1 MREIEKSKIYNLL
14 DVPWGT
20 HLCQFYRTKEELLEI
35 LIPYLEIGLKNN
47 EFCTWITS
55 DFFNEEDAI
64 KAIIR
69 AFPNIRKYLKI
80 IQIKIIP
87 YKKCFKYGASD
98 MKKVIDVWLHEINR
112 ALEDDFNGARIIVDT
127 AWLKKGVREKFTE
140 LEEEISKVIGKYR
153 IRAICCYLITKC
165 DASQV
170 RNVVH
175 SHEMALIKRN
185 NEWTVIKSSKSD
197 REKKVTEHCEGEK
210 RETLESIPDT
220 IKIPYY
226 DDKITDCAQAI
237 LDLTG
242 YSSKSVMADEGSSD
256 LISKNKEEK
265 NQRKPKKSSD
275 LSFGRSFEHAYMK
288 TGKRQLSSSLPFS
301 GTFNPYQKYLGN
313 ILGTNEQTQLKQ
325 FEEKMVQ
332 SGKLAEIGTFASGIA
347 HGINNPLAGIM
358 GYAEIII
365 DEKNPKQMKKYAKK
379 IVGEAE
385 RASDLVK
392 WISRYSKQAKDN
404 DITNVDLIKVINESL
419 EALNHT
425 WKSSD
430 IEIIKKYQKT
440 PNIKG
445 NPSELQQVFVNII
458 DNAMDAM
465 RKGGKLNLS
474 TAISNGCV
482 EVKISDSG
490 VGIPNENLKK
500 IFKPFFTT
508 KKEGKGIG
516 LGLYVTSLIV
526 KKHHGKIEVDSELG
540 KGTIFT
546 LRFPISVKKKR

>member
-1 MREIEKSKIYNLL
+1 MKEIERSRIYNIL

-69 AFPNIRKYLKI
+69 AFPNIQKYLKKT
-80 IQIKIIP
+80 QIKIIP
-87 YKKCFKYGASD
+87 YKKCFKYGISD
-98 MKKVIDVWLHEINR
+98 MKKVIDIWLDGINL
-112 ALEDDFNGARIIVDT
+112 AFENGFNGARIIVDT
-127 AWLKKGVREKFTE
+127 AWLKKEVWEKFTE

-153 IRAICCYLITKC
+153 IRAICCYFITKC

-185 NEWTVIKSSKSD
+185 NEWIVIKSSKSN
-197 REKKVTEHCEGEK
+197 REEKIMEHYKGEK
-210 RETLESIPDT
+210 RETFESIPDT
-220 IKIPYY
+220 IKIPDY

-237 LDLTG
+237 LGLTS
-242 YSSKSVMADEGSSD
+242 YSSKSVMADEGLYD

-265 NQRKPKKSSD
+265 NERKPKKPSN
-275 LSFGRSFEHAYMK
+275 LSFGRSFEHAYLK
-288 TGKRQLSSSLPFS
+288 TGNCQPSSSLPFC
-301 GTFNPYQKYLGN
+301 GIFNPSQKYLGN
-313 ILGTNEQTQLKQ
+313 LLGINEQAQRKQ
-325 FEEKMVQ
+325 FEEKIVQ
-332 SGKLAEIGTFASGIA
+332 SEKLVEIGTLASGIA

-365 DEKNPKQMKKYAKK
+365 DEKSPNQMKKYAEK
-379 IVGEAE
+379 IVSEAE
-385 RASDLVK
+385 RASDLVR
-392 WISRYSKQAKDN
+392 WLSRYSKQAKDS

-419 EALNHT
+419 EALNHA

-430 IEIIKKYQKT
+430 IVIIKEFQKT

-445 NPSELQQVFVNII
+445 NPSELQQVFINII

-465 RKGGKLNLS
+465 HKGGKLNLS
-474 TAISNGCV
+474 TAINNGCV

-500 IFKPFFTT
+500 IFEPFFTT
-508 KKEGKGIG
+508 KKEGKGTG
-516 LGLYVTSLIV
+516 LGLYVTSMIV
-526 KKHHGKIEVDSELG
+526 KKHHGKIDVDSKVG
-540 KGTIFT
+540 KGTTFT
-546 LRFPISVKKKR
+546 LRFPISVGKKR